1 MLAQQPVIILRENV
15 ERTHGN
21 EAQRSNIAAAKALA
35 EAVRTTLGPRG
46 MDKMLIDGTGDIT
59 ITNDGITILDEIS
72 VQHPGAKMVIEVSR
86 TQDEEVGDGTT
97 TAVVLVGAMME
108 QAEILLNK
116 KIHPMVITRGYRMGM
131 IRALEILDN
140 MAMVVDPY
148 NKDILKKI
156 VETAITGKSIEDVKE
171 KISDIA
177 VEAVV
182 TVAEKSGK
190 KITVSEDDVQIKS
203 HTGATMDDA
212 ELITGVVLEKKRV
225 NPAMPKKIKDAR
237 VALIASPL
245 EIRKTEVKAK
255 IKINNTEQIEAFGE
269 QERQAL
275 KAMTDAVISTG
286 ANVVLCQKGIADSAQ
301 YFLAKAGVLALE
313 DVPEKDM
320 KFAAR
325 ALNATVA
332 NKAQDLTKA
341 MLGTAQ
347 GAEEIEDTEMTKIYG
362 AKNPKTVT
370 ILLWGTT
377 KYLIDE
383 LERAMVDA
391 TRVVMDTMEDGKY
404 VPGGAAIET
413 ELIVRLRDFAG
424 TIGGREQ
431 IAIEGYAD
439 SFAAIPITL
448 AENSG
453 MNPVDKLVEL
463 KSAHAS
469 GNKNVGL
476 NVYTGKIVDMLS
488 EGVIEPLRCK
498 KQAIQSS
505 AEAVGMLLRIDDMM
519 VSRGSAPGGTPGM
532 GT

>member
-1 MLAQQPVIILRENV
+1 MLAQQPVIIIRENV
-15 ERTHGN
+15 ERTTGY

-97 TAVVLVGAMME
+97 TAVVLVGSMME

-116 KIHPMVITRGYRMGM
+116 KIHPTVICRGYRMGM
-131 IRALEILDN
+131 DKALEILDG
-140 MAMVVDPY
+140 MATVVDPY
-148 NKDILKKI
+148 NKDILRKI
-156 VETAITGKSIEDVKE
+156 VETAITGKSIENVKE
-171 KISDIA
+171 KISNIA

-182 TVAEKSGK
+182 AVAEKNGK
-190 KITVSEDDVQIKS
+190 KVVVNEDDVQIKS
-203 HTGATMDDA
+203 HTGASMDDA
-212 ELITGVVLEKKRV
+212 ELITGVVFEKRRV
-225 NPAMPKKIKDAR
+225 SEAMPKSIKNAKI
-237 VALIASPL
+237 ALVMSPL

-255 IKINNTEQIEAFGE
+255 IKINSTEQIEAFGE

-275 KAMTDAVISTG
+275 KAMSDAVISTG
-286 ANVVLCQKGIADSAQ
+286 ANVLLCQKGIADSAQ

-325 ALNATVA
+325 ALNATIA
-332 NKAQDLTKA
+332 NKAEDLTKA
-341 MLGTAQ
+341 MLGVAQ
-347 GAEEIEDTEMTKIYG
+347 GAEEIADTEMTKIYG

-370 ILLWGTT
+370 ILLRGTT
-377 KYLIDE
+377 RYLIDE

-413 ELIVRLRDFAG
+413 ELIVKLRDYASS
-424 TIGGREQ
+424 IGGREQ
-431 IAIEGYAD
+431 IAIEAYAD

-453 MNPVDKLVEL
+453 MNPIDKLVEL
-463 KSAHAS
+463 KQAHAK
-469 GNKNVGL
+469 GKKNFGL
-476 NVYTGKIVDMLS
+476 NVFSGKAVDMLG

-498 KQAIQSS
+498 RQAIQSS
-505 AEAVGMLLRIDDMM
+505 VEAVVMLLRIDDMM
-519 VSRGSAPGGTPGM
+519 VSRGSGGM
-532 GT
+532 

>member
-1 MLAQQPVIILRENV
+1 MMQQQVIILRDNV
-15 ERTHGN
+15 ERTHGY
-21 EAQRSNIAAAKALA
+21 EAQRSNISAAKALA
-35 EAVRTTLGPRG
+35 EAVRSTLGPRG
-46 MDKMLIDGTGDIT
+46 MDKMLLDGTGDVT

-97 TAVVLVGAMME
+97 TAVVLVGSLME

-116 KIHPMVITRGYRMGM
+116 KIHPTVICRGYRMGM
-131 IRALEILDN
+131 TKAIEILN
-140 MAMVVDPY
+140 GMSTTVDPY

-156 VETAITGKSIEDVKE
+156 VETAITGKSIENVKE

-182 TVAEKSGK
+182 AVAVKDGK
-190 KITVSEDDVQIKS
+190 KVVVSEDDVQIKT
-203 HTGATMDDA
+203 HTGSTMDDA
-212 ELITGVVLEKKRV
+212 LLIRGIVIEKNRV
-225 NPAMPKKIKDAR
+225 NPAMPKKIKGAK
-237 VALIASPL
+237 VALVLSPL
-245 EIRKTEVKAK
+245 EIRKTEVKSK
-255 IKINNTEQIEAFGE
+255 IKINDTHQLEAFAI
-269 QERQAL
+269 QERDAL
-275 KAMTDAVISTG
+275 KKMTDAVIASG
-286 ANVVLCQKGIADSAQ
+286 ANVLLCQKGIADSAQ
-301 YFLAKAGVLALE
+301 FFLAKAGVLAIE

-332 NKAQDLTKA
+332 NKAEDLTKA
-341 MLGTAQ
+341 MLGSAG
-347 GAEEIEDTEMTKIYG
+347 GAEEIDDADMVKIFD

-370 ILLWGTT
+370 ILLRGTT
-377 KYLIDE
+377 RYLVDE

-404 VPGGAAIET
+404 VPGGGAVES
-413 ELIVRLRDFAG
+413 EMIVRLREFAS

-431 IAIEGYAD
+431 IAIEAYAD

-453 MNPVDKLVEL
+453 MNPIDKLVEL
-463 KSAHAS
+463 KSAHAA
-469 GNKNVGL
+469 GKKMHGL
-476 NVYTGKIVDMLS
+476 NVYTGSMVDMIY

-498 KQAIQSS
+498 RQAIQSS
-505 AEAVGMLLRIDDMM
+505 AEAVEMLLRIDDMM
-519 VSRGSAPGGTPGM
+519 VSKSHGPSM
-532 GT
+532 G

>member
-1 MLAQQPVIILRENV
+1 
-15 ERTHGN
+15 
-21 EAQRSNIAAAKALA
+21 
-35 EAVRTTLGPRG
+35 
-46 MDKMLIDGTGDIT
+46 MDKMLVDGSGDIT

-97 TAVVLVGAMME
+97 TAVVLVGSMME
-108 QAEILLNK
+108 QAEMLLNK
-116 KIHPMVITRGYRMGM
+116 KIHPTIICRGYRMGM
-131 IRALEILDN
+131 TKALSILDG
-140 MAMVVDPY
+140 MATSVDPY
-148 NKDILKKI
+148 NKDILKSI

-171 KISDIA
+171 KISAIA
-177 VEAVV
+177 VNAVV
-182 TVAEKSGK
+182 SVAQKNGK
-190 KITVSEDDVQIKS
+190 KVTVDEDDVQIKS
-203 HTGATMDDA
+203 HTGASMDDA
-212 ELITGVVLEKKRV
+212 ELINGIVLEKTRV
-225 NPAMPKKIKDAR
+225 SPAMPRSIKEAKI
-237 VALIASPL
+237 ALIFNPL

-255 IKINNTEQIEAFGE
+255 IKINSTDQVEAFSE
-269 QERQAL
+269 QERQTL
-275 KAMTDAVISTG
+275 KAMTDAIIATG

-301 YFLAKAGVLALE
+301 YYLAKAGVLALE

-325 ALNATVA
+325 ALSATIA
-332 NKAQDLTKA
+332 NKAEDLTKA
-341 MLGTAQ
+341 MLGYAQ
-347 GAEEIEDTEMTKIYG
+347 GAEEIQDTEMTKIFG

-370 ILLWGTT
+370 ILLRGTT

-413 ELIVRLRDFAG
+413 ELIVKLREYAS
-424 TIGGREQ
+424 TVGGREQ
-431 IAIEGYAD
+431 MAIEAYAD

-463 KSAHAS
+463 KAEHAR
-469 GNKNVGL
+469 GNKNAGL
-476 NVYTGKIVDMLS
+476 NVFTGKMVDMLS

-498 KQAIQSS
+498 RQAIQSS
-505 AEAVGMLLRIDDMM
+505 AEAVEMLLRVDDMM
-519 VSRGSAPGGTPGM
+519 VSKNSGGM
-532 GT
+532 